1 MKGVSR
7 FGRVSTLSPR
17 YVGPFEILERIGKSA
32 YKLLLSD
39 QMSDVH
45 NVFHVSTLRMWISDS
60 EKKFSADEAEIQ
72 ENLQYKEEP
81 ELILA
86 YDVCKLRSKQIH
98 MVKVQWKHRTA
109 REATWEKESDMRQS
123 YLAREGEQDKD
134 DQRAVPN
141 IETLFR
147 RFWKVASPYW
157 SSEDK
162 IQARLKL
169 AAVFALTLGTTGISV
184 GFNFLGRDFYNA
196 LANKDQEQFTK
207 QLLYY
212 LGAFAGGIPIFV
224 LRDYAKDTLSLRWRS
239 WMTSYYLERYLKN
252 RTFYKIQ
259 SQSIIDNP
267 DQRIVD
273 DLSSFTGTAL
283 AFSLTVF
290 NAAVDLISFSNI
302 LYGIYPPLFVVLI
315 VYSLGGTAVSVFLGK
330 GLVNL
335 NFMQEKKEADFRY
348 ALVRV
353 RENAESI
360 AFYGG
365 EKNEKQLL
373 LDRFKRAF
381 ENLSQL
387 LISSRNLEFFTSGY
401 RYLIQILPAA
411 VVAPMYFSGKIEFG
425 VINQSVSAFN
435 HILSDFSLIVY
446 QFQSISAFSAI
457 IDRLGEFDDVLD
469 AAFSNDLKSD
479 DSEEIIIHHTDLCVQ
494 SSSDCN
500 GSIPQSECQKLLE
513 VYNLTL
519 QTPRSGTILIKGLS
533 FVINEGDHLLI
544 TGPSGS
550 GKTSFL
556 RALAGLWTS
565 GQGNITFYGKDS
577 TRCQTS
583 LSSGTNSSPQQ
594 LSKDDDLQNKRYRRD
609 GQVFFLPQRPYMA
622 LGTLRQQL
630 LYPTWSENS
639 LPVSTNSGIAGML
652 AFILYL
658 IAWWGVTHHLN
669 DQMTSDRQTN
679 CVVGIRASNLPMSE
693 PLAVEPFSNDLK
705 SDDSEEI
712 IIHHTD
718 LCVQSSSDCN
728 GSIPQSH
735 CQKLL
740 EVYNLTLQTPR
751 SGTILIKG
759 LSFVINEG
767 DHLLITGPSG
777 SGKTSFLRA
786 LAGLWTSGQGNIT
799 FYGKDSTRCETSL
812 SSGTNSSPQQS
823 SKDDDLQNKKYR
835 RAGQVFFLPQRPYM
849 ALGTLRQQ
857 LLYPTWSENS
867 LPVSTNSGI
876 AASSSSQNND
886 MPSTED
892 LVHVLNVVSLSD
904 ILSRFQGL
912 DCLYE
917 WSSVL
922 SLGEQQ
928 RLAFARL
935 LLAKPN
941 FVLLDESTSAL
952 DEANEAHLYKQIEA
966 AGITYISIGH
976 RSTLFKY
983 HSKVLKISKFDHN
996 NNQQN
1001 WQLWPISKATKPQSI
1016 PAS

>member
-1 MKGVSR
+1 
-7 FGRVSTLSPR
+7 
-17 YVGPFEILERIGKSA
+17 
-32 YKLLLSD
+32 
-39 QMSDVH
+39 
-45 NVFHVSTLRMWISDS
+45 
-60 EKKFSADEAEIQ
+60 
-72 ENLQYKEEP
+72 
-81 ELILA
+81 
-86 YDVCKLRSKQIH
+86 
-98 MVKVQWKHRTA
+98 
-109 REATWEKESDMRQS
+109 
-123 YLAREGEQDKD
+123 
-134 DQRAVPN
+134 
-141 IETLFR
+141 
-147 RFWKVASPYW
+147 
-157 SSEDK
+157 
-162 IQARLKL
+162 
-169 AAVFALTLGTTGISV
+169 
-184 GFNFLGRDFYNA
+184 
-196 LANKDQEQFTK
+196 
-207 QLLYY
+207 
-212 LGAFAGGIPIFV
+212 
-224 LRDYAKDTLSLRWRS
+224 
-239 WMTSYYLERYLKN
+239 MTSYYLERYLKN

-577 TRCQTS
+577 TRC
-583 LSSGTNSSPQQ
+583 
-594 LSKDDDLQNKRYRRD
+594 
-609 GQVFFLPQRPYMA
+609 
-622 LGTLRQQL
+622 
-630 LYPTWSENS
+630 
-639 LPVSTNSGIAGML
+639 
-652 AFILYL
+652 
-658 IAWWGVTHHLN
+658 
-669 DQMTSDRQTN
+669 
-679 CVVGIRASNLPMSE
+679 
-693 PLAVEPFSNDLK
+693 
-705 SDDSEEI
+705 
-712 IIHHTD
+712 
-718 LCVQSSSDCN
+718 
-728 GSIPQSH
+728 
-735 CQKLL
+735 
-740 EVYNLTLQTPR
+740 
-751 SGTILIKG
+751 
-759 LSFVINEG
+759 
-767 DHLLITGPSG
+767 
-777 SGKTSFLRA
+777 
-786 LAGLWTSGQGNIT
+786 
-799 FYGKDSTRCETSL
+799 ETSL